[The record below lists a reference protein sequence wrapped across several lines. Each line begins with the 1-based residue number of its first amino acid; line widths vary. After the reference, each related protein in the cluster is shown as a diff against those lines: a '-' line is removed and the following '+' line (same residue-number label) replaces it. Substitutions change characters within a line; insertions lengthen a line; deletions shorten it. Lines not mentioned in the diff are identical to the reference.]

1 MSLRGLGRDAREM
14 MSRHPWTRRSFLGL
28 LGASPLFGPI
38 AAWARRS
45 LPRLGFQDRLIEA
58 PDQAINVFD
67 FEAVARKNLPPAHFA
82 YLATG
87 VDDDATLR
95 ANREGF
101 SRIQI
106 RARRLMDVS
115 RIDLR
120 TEVLGQSLETPIVI
134 APCSSQRAFHP
145 EGELAVARAARVKNH
160 LQILSTLSTTSVED
174 VTKARGGPVWFQLY
188 PSSSWDVARA
198 MLRRAEAAGSPV
210 LVLTVDLNPGSNRET
225 LLRAMRAD
233 PRRCADCHDESFA
246 GSVRRKPMFDGLDLR
261 GVTFD
266 TPSMTWDFIR
276 RLRDAIRMRL
286 VVKGIVTAE
295 DAELCLRHGVD
306 GIIVSNHGGRAEES
320 GRASIESLPEVIAAV
335 GDRIP
340 VMVDG
345 GFRRGTDIYKALAL
359 GARAVCIGRPYLW
372 GLAAFGQ
379 PGVERVLEILRA
391 ELVLAMAH
399 AGATAVDRVSRTS
412 LIVRPG

>member
-1 MSLRGLGRDAREM
+1 MQDSEQGDERMLAARL
-14 MSRHPWTRRSFLGL
+14 PWTRRAFMGL
-28 LGASPLFGPI
+28 LGGSPLLRSI
-38 AAWARRS
+38 AAWGNES
-45 LPRLGFQDRLIEA
+45 LAALETQDPLIEA
-58 PDQAINVFD
+58 PGQAINVFD

-87 VDDDATLR
+87 VDDDATLS

-101 SRIQI
+101 SRLQI
-106 RARRLMDVS
+106 RARRLIDVS
-115 RIDLR
+115 RIDLK
-120 TEVLGQSLETPIVI
+120 TELLGESLETPIVI

-188 PSSSWDVARA
+188 PSTSWDVARA

-225 LLRAMRAD
+225 LLRAMRVD
-233 PRRCADCHDESFA
+233 PRRCADCHDQSFA
-246 GSVRRKPMFDGLDLR
+246 GLVRRKPMFDGLDLR
-261 GVTFD
+261 GAEFD
-266 TPSMTWDFIR
+266 TPSMTWDFVR
-276 RLRDAIRMRL
+276 RLRDATRIRI

-320 GRASIESLPEVIAAV
+320 GRASIESLPEVVAAV
-335 GDRIP
+335 SGQIP

-345 GFRRGTDIYKALAL
+345 GFRRGTDIYKGIAL
-359 GARAVCIGRPYLW
+359 GARAVCVGRPYLW

-379 PGVERVLEILRA
+379 PGVERVLELLRA

-399 AGATAVDRVSRTS
+399 AGVTSVDQVTRTS
-412 LIVRPG
+412 VIVRPG